1 MSTPQTAAFIAL
13 GANLGDPLTTL
24 RWAVTELRT
33 LGTVKALSRLYRTA
47 PVGGPAGQPEY
58 LNAATCL
65 HTPLSAPDLLAG
77 LHEIEARAGR
87 TRAERWEA
95 RTLDLDLILY
105 GQLISGAP
113 DLLLPHP
120 RAWDRAF
127 VLAPLSDLHPHLTHP
142 ATGET
147 VSAALARTD
156 RRGVEAHIDDWYN
169 DWH

>member
-87 TRAERWEA
+87 TRTERWEA
-95 RTLDLDLILY
+95 RTLDLDLIPH
-105 GQLISGAP
+105 GPAPTAGAWKP
-113 DLLLPHP
+113 TSTTGTTTGTDP
-120 RAWDRAF
+120 R
-127 VLAPLSDLHPHLTHP
+127 P
-142 ATGET
+142 TGFPT
-147 VSAALARTD
+147 R
-156 RRGVEAHIDDWYN
+156 
-169 DWH
+169 

>member
-1 MSTPQTAAFIAL
+1 MSAPLTAAFIAL

-24 RWAVTELRT
+24 RWAVTELRS
-33 LGTVKALSRLYRTA
+33 LGQVKALSRLYRTV

-77 LHEIEARAGR
+77 LHDIEARAGR
-87 TRAERWEA
+87 TRTERWEA

-105 GQLISGAP
+105 GQLTSDAP
-113 DLLLPHP
+113 ELLLPHP

-142 ATGET
+142 TTGET

-156 RRGVEAHIDDWYN
+156 RRGVEAHFDDWYN
-169 DWH
+169 NWH